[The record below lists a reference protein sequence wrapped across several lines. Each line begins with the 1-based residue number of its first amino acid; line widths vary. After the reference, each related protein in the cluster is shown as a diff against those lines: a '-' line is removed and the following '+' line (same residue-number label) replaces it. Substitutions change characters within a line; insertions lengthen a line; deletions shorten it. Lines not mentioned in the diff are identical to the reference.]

1 METGDTVIPAS
12 LHDPLVAR
20 LDRLPGVKEIAQTAG
35 GVKELSWE
43 EVDYLAP
50 GRGQRATRNR
60 VIAYDHHGGRL
71 AIR

>member
-1 METGDTVIPAS
+1 MKF
-12 LHDPLVAR
+12 
-20 LDRLPGVKEIAQTAG
+20 VKEIAQTAG
-35 GVKELSWE
+35 GVKELPWE